1 MPPGA
6 TSLRPPMMRA
16 AFSVRSA
23 IAAPYM
29 GADGGKNT
37 TGNTGYPLSGS
48 DPFNAAATLA
58 HTMTVATIESVW
70 RRRLLMAG
78 ACRVRASAYKRVIIG
93 RTQFTLHMG
102 VTLARKLTDK
112 PFACG
117 VPREFTSRPHRD
129 RAEMTHCGRTMPGLH
144 IADRR
149 LPRAHAVEEIA

>member
-23 IAAPYM
+23 IAPPYI
-29 GADGGKNT
+29 GADGGKKT

-48 DPFNAAATLA
+48 EAFNAGATLA
-58 HTMTVATIESVW
+58 HTMTVATIESMW
-70 RRRLLMAG
+70 RLRLLMAS
-78 ACRVRASAYKRVIIG
+78 ACRVRPSAYERVIIR

-112 PFACG
+112 LFAGG

-129 RAEMTHCGRTMPGLH
+129 RAEMTHRGRTM
-144 IADRR
+144 
-149 LPRAHAVEEIA
+149 